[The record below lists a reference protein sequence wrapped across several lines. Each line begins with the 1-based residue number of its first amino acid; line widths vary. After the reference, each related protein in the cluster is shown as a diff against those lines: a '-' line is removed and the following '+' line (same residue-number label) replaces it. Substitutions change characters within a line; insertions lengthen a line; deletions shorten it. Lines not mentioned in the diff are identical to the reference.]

1 MAAGAGAAANITLM
15 DKLDFGEEGQLPYG
29 HQVPCVKKGSSR
41 HPLPPSLMDLIG
53 GREVWRGS
61 AGDRE
66 EWRSAVDQTSW
77 EVITDALHQAE
88 EKCDINP
95 GSCNVIPGFCDEP
108 RNKDLKCCL
117 KDLVQVWDGREVKHL
132 TRKDASLIECTEPYK
147 GKGHEGCLS
156 SSGKCITGELP
167 NWEGINDK
175 WINLGV
181 RYFAAD
187 YQSCSE
193 TKPGYILW
201 KNGEWM
207 GDGVFPC
214 DKFQEA
220 ISGYKMIKNEN
231 LEGLDKDAIS
241 RLRREKRK
249 QQITLDLITGNI
261 QQAEEKCDIIP
272 SSCNNIPG
280 FCDNPDHT
288 FLDCCSGDIV
298 YKANDRHYSLD
309 EAKDIKCTENQNN
322 CLKSKDNECAITSYP
337 GIENSIFDWAPKPK
351 KNFKEYQMSDIKK
364 CVTAEEGHYVNPD
377 GIVHKCKTMNK
388 ILAGSD
394 IWSVGEALQPQELA
408 ARTAALEYLDKTISE
423 ADKSCNLIGKCT
435 NINDEN
441 GVPICNKKPYVDLE
455 CCSDVVVF
463 EGEPHR
469 TAITVEEAEN
479 MECTKPYTGLG
490 DEGCAKDGAP
500 GCFTNI
506 LPETQRPLLKGVGQV
521 AGSQNDFQ
529 YCEKAKEG
537 YILIDPGPNP
547 HETQG
552 VGPLA
557 RAGFAVLGKE
567 DPTGLPPATRPK
579 AAIPIKCD
587 SIHKSFKDLAAINEG
602 IREEGWAARAE
613 EKLTWRGWKAVMR
626 DIKDKQRARG
636 FPRFNPE
643 DREHLWAFSS
653 STADRRRNLN
663 ESCSEI
669 TTTCKDITGFCEDP
683 DNEDM
688 YCCLYPPTVWFMSFF
703 SGWFSDDE
711 GFTNQSTFNKRCIL
725 LIIILVVFIIFKKE
739 IFG

>member
-1 MAAGAGAAANITLM
+1 MTRTSGPCPACCWSPPHAARSPICSTVLSGLASWPPAGAPPAAAGAGAAANITLM

-53 GREVWRGS
+53 GREVWRGR

-469 TAITVEEAEN
+469 TAITVEEEEN

-490 DEGCAKDGAP
+490 DE
-500 GCFTNI
+500 
-506 LPETQRPLLKGVGQV
+506 
-521 AGSQNDFQ
+521 
-529 YCEKAKEG
+529 
-537 YILIDPGPNP
+537 
-547 HETQG
+547 
-552 VGPLA
+552 
-557 RAGFAVLGKE
+557 
-567 DPTGLPPATRPK
+567 
-579 AAIPIKCD
+579 
-587 SIHKSFKDLAAINEG
+587 
-602 IREEGWAARAE
+602 
-613 EKLTWRGWKAVMR
+613 
-626 DIKDKQRARG
+626 
-636 FPRFNPE
+636 
-643 DREHLWAFSS
+643 
-653 STADRRRNLN
+653 
-663 ESCSEI
+663 
-669 TTTCKDITGFCEDP
+669 
-683 DNEDM
+683 
-688 YCCLYPPTVWFMSFF
+688 
-703 SGWFSDDE
+703 
-711 GFTNQSTFNKRCIL
+711 
-725 LIIILVVFIIFKKE
+725 
-739 IFG
+739 